1 MHELV
6 AEDREVLGDIARWIG
21 DRLSDR
27 AAERAPGSA
36 PGLPVV
42 TAEGVGTAAAWTSLR
57 DAILPTGFPTD
68 HPRYLAFVGGAP
80 TPAAVL
86 VDAALSAAAVY
97 GGSELEAGAV
107 VAAERA
113 AIRWLCDLVGLP
125 QGAHGTFVSGGS
137 TANLSALVAARHGRQ
152 APDGRPPGV
161 VVAGASAHS
170 SVRSAAAIMGC
181 RVAVAGSPDTP
192 LTGADLEPVLDAL
205 DPADVVAVVAS
216 AGATNTGAV
225 DRLDEIAGTCGRHG
239 TWLHVDAAYGGAALL
254 APARRGLFRGID
266 LADSVTIDPHKWL
279 FTPFDCA
286 AVIYRDP
293 ALARAAHR
301 QSAHYLDATLA
312 DDADNPADYAVHLTR
327 RARGV
332 PLWASL
338 VANGTD
344 AYVDAVER
352 CLETATYAAKWIDA
366 SDELELVTEP
376 QLSVVLFRR
385 RGWQAEDYVRW
396 SKQAWRSG
404 LALVTPT
411 SLAGEVVLRLCF
423 VNPVTS
429 PDDVDLV
436 LGSLLGPADRHQAVA
451 RRTNRVAALR
461 SSRSLPT

>member
-1 MHELV
+1 VHELV
-6 AEDREVLGDIARWIG
+6 AEDREALGDIAGWIG
-21 DRLSDR
+21 DRLSNR
-27 AAERAPGSA
+27 AVDPAPGSA
-36 PGLPVV
+36 FGLPAV
-42 TAEGVGTAAAWTSLR
+42 TAEGVGTAAAWASVR
-57 DAILPTGFPTD
+57 DEILPTAFPTD

-80 TPAAVL
+80 TPTAVL

-113 AIRWLCDLVGLP
+113 AIRWLCDLAGFP
-125 QGAHGTFVSGGS
+125 EGAHGAFVSGGS
-137 TANLSALVAARHGRQ
+137 TANLSALVAARHGRK

-161 VVAGASAHS
+161 IVAGASAHS

-181 RVAVAGSPDTP
+181 SVVVAGSADRA
-192 LTGADLEPVLDAL
+192 LTGADLAPVLDAL

-225 DRLDEIAGTCGRHG
+225 DRLDEIAAHCARRG

-254 APARRGLFRGID
+254 APARRGLFGGIE
-266 LADSVTIDPHKWL
+266 LADSVTVDPHKWL
-279 FTPFDCA
+279 FTPLDCA

-293 ALARAAHR
+293 AVARAAHR
-301 QSAHYLDATLA
+301 QSAHYLDATQA
-312 DDADNPADYAVHLTR
+312 DEADNPSDYAVQLTR

-352 CLETATYAAKWIDA
+352 CLETATYAAKRIES
-366 SDELELVTEP
+366 SDDLELVTEP

-385 RGWQAEDYVRW
+385 RGWGAEDYASW
-396 SKQAWRSG
+396 SQRAWRSG
-404 LALVTPT
+404 VALVTPT
-411 SLAGEVVLRLCF
+411 RFAGEAVLRLCF

-436 LGSLLGPADRHQAVA
+436 LGSLEGPADCLDDADVA
-451 RRTNRVAALR
+451 RIV
-461 SSRSLPT
+461 SRH